1 MNKNGATSPIVKIAI
16 VMSVLVIII
25 AATVSMKKV
34 KDLNKENYKITV
46 GMVTDVG
53 GINDESFNQSTW
65 EGLKRAEKELGI
77 EAKYLESI
85 QETDYTQNIETLLDE
100 EVDLILSVGF
110 KQTEAIEEA
119 AKNNPERHF
128 AIIDGDFETKEIPSN
143 LKNIMF
149 KEQEAGYLAG
159 ILSSTMT
166 KKDNIGFIGGMQIPV
181 VDRYKYGFMAGL
193 KDGSKEL
200 GIKDI
205 KIQTQYANSFTDQA
219 KGKAI
224 ASQMIKNDADIIFHA
239 AGPLGNGIFEALKEK
254 GGYGIGVDSDQ
265 NKLSPEVVITS
276 AIKNLNEASYS
287 LIKEYIEEDFE
298 GGKTITKSLIDNGVG
313 LASYNEKVNSKAV
326 NFVDKFIDKINN
338 KEINVPSTKEEYE
351 EYIK

>member
-1 MNKNGATSPIVKIAI
+1 MNKNGTTGPIVKIAI

-25 AATVSMKKV
+25 AATISMKKV
-34 KDLNKENYKITV
+34 KDLSKENNKIIV

-77 EAKYLESI
+77 EAKYLESV

-119 AKNNPERHF
+119 AINNPERHF
-128 AIIDGDFETKEIPSN
+128 AIIDGDFENKEIPSN

-159 ILSSTMT
+159 ILSSIMT
-166 KKDNIGFIGGMQIPV
+166 KTDNIGFIGGMQIPV
-181 VDRYKYGFMAGL
+181 VDRYKYGFLAGL

-239 AGPLGNGIFEALKEK
+239 AGPLGTGIFEALSEK
-254 GGYGIGVDSDQ
+254 GGLGIGVDSDQ

-287 LIKEYIEEDFE
+287 LVKEYIEEDFK
-298 GGKTITKSLIDNGVG
+298 GGETIIKSLIDNGVG
-313 LASYNEKVNSKAV
+313 LASYNERVNSKAV
-326 NFVDKFIDKINN
+326 NFVDKFVDKIKNN
-338 KEINVPSTKEEYE
+338 EIKVPSTKEEYE
-351 EYIK
+351 EYIR